1 MRGLKGM
8 VFWGGNIRPVHA
20 HLGVTEKPLAEESGT
35 ETFAHNW
42 VTQFR
47 NVVLMTEKF

>member
-8 VFWGGNIRPVHA
+8 AFLGDNIRPVHA
-20 HLGVTEKPLAEESGT
+20 HLGVAEKPLAEESGT
-35 ETFAHNW
+35 ETFEHNW

-47 NVVLMTEKF
+47 YVVLMTEKF